1 MYKLFETGGKWYK
14 GNLHMHTTLSDGNLS
29 PDAATSFYKMANYD
43 FVALTDHWV
52 QSEQKIIDGM
62 LFLNGCEFDTGDMVN
77 YPIFHIV
84 GIGMESHVSLRRL
97 PSRNPQEI
105 IDAITSVGGVA
116 ILAHPA
122 WSITNPADCLALTG
136 LSGAEIYNTVSGLP
150 WNSRPDSSL
159 YFDIWAS
166 QGKLFNCIAADD
178 SHFYKGE
185 QTRSFIMVKAKELS
199 ADSIKKALASGE
211 FYASQGPQF
220 KSVTIKDNVIEV
232 TCSQV
237 ETVIFYSNT
246 IYCSDR
252 VKTGGTTFARY
263 KIKPTDKYLRI
274 ELIDSNGNRA
284 WGSPFFVNSKQ
295 NNS

>member
-1 MYKLFETGGKWYK
+1 MYKLFETGGNWYK
-14 GNLHMHTTLSDGNLS
+14 GNLHMHTTLSDGNLL
-29 PDAATSFYKMANYD
+29 PDAAVSFYKKANYD

-84 GIGMESHVSLRRL
+84 GIGMQSHVSLRRL

-105 IDAITSVGGVA
+105 IDAITSAGGVA

-166 QGKLFNCIAADD
+166 QGKLFNCIATDD

-199 ADSIKKALASGE
+199 AESIKKAITSGE

-232 TCSQV
+232 TCSPV

-284 WGSPFFVNSKQ
+284 WGSPFFVNSK
-295 NNS
+295 

>member
-1 MYKLFETGGKWYK
+1 MYKLFETGGNWYK

-77 YPIFHIV
+77 YPIFHIG
-84 GIGMESHVSLRRL
+84 GIGMQSHVSLRRL

-105 IDAITSVGGVA
+105 IDAITSAGGVA

-199 ADSIKKALASGE
+199 AESIKKAITSGE

-220 KSVTIKDNVIEV
+220 KSVTIKDNVLEV

-252 VKTGGTTFARY
+252 VKTGGTTFAHY
-263 KIKPTDKYLRI
+263 KIKPTDKYIRI
-274 ELIDSNGNRA
+274 ELIDSKGNRA
-284 WGSPFFVNSKQ
+284 WGSPFFVNSK
-295 NNS
+295 